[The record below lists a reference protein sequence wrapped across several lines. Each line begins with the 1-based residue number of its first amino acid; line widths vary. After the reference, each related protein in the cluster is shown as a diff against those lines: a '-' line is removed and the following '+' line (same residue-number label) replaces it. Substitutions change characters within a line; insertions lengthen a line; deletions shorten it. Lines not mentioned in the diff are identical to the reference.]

1 MQSMLTLANK
11 RLILTVARCVML
23 RRKVYNELLNWKIER
38 RNGLKKCLI
47 VKGARQ
53 VGKSYIIK
61 KFGEKEYKSFIYI
74 DFFKQ
79 PNLKAVFDGVL
90 SADEIYKR
98 LTANIPDMELIK
110 GDTLIFLDEIQYCG
124 NARTAIKFLAEDMR
138 YDVISSGSLLG
149 LSYNDD
155 ADDLV
160 ESPASIPVGYE
171 RQIVMYS
178 LDFEEF
184 LWANGYKRATVAD
197 LQAYMDTDKQIP
209 ESIHERYE
217 MLFREFM
224 VVGGMPEVVADF
236 AVNKDFNRVWKI
248 QADILAE
255 YQDDISKHAKGK
267 EKQYVRMCYDA
278 VPKQLSKEI
287 KKFQYSTVEKGQTRR
302 KFGGSIKWLKDANIV
317 NVCYNV
323 HEPYL
328 PLIANANEDQ
338 FKLYINDTGLLTCM
352 YGFETKL
359 AILNN
364 TIKGHAKGG
373 IYENVF
379 AECLVKKGYSLFY
392 YKPNDSQELE
402 FMIEKNGEV
411 IPIEVKAGNTAS
423 VSLNAFVEK
432 FQPSVSY
439 KFIANRNG
447 KTGAKITLPHYMVL
461 FL

>member
-1 MQSMLTLANK
+1 MLK
-11 RLILTVARCVML
+11 RKIY
-23 RRKVYNELLNWKIER
+23 KDLLNWKNER
-38 RNGLKKCLI
+38 KEGLKKCLL

-61 KFGEKEYKSFIYI
+61 EFGKKEYESFIYI
-74 DFFKQ
+74 DFFKS
-79 PNLKAVFDGVL
+79 PHMKKIFEGNLNP
-90 SADEIYKR
+90 DEIYKSI
-98 LTANIPDMELIK
+98 TANMPSANFVK
-110 GDTLIFLDEIQYCG
+110 GSTLIFLDEIQYCG
-124 NARTAIKFLAEDMR
+124 NARTAIKFLAEDLR

-149 LSYNDD
+149 LSYNDN
-155 ADDLV
+155 DDDMV
-160 ESPASIPVGYE
+160 EEPVSIPVGYE
-171 RQIVMYS
+171 TQLIMHS

-184 LWANGYKRATVAD
+184 LWAYGYSEQAIED
-197 LQAYMDTDKQIP
+197 LKGYFISNEQIP
-209 ESIHERYE
+209 ESIHNKYE
-217 MLFREFM
+217 GLFREFM

-236 AVNKDFNRVWKI
+236 VEHKDFNRVARI
-248 QADILAE
+248 QNDILAE

-302 KFGGSIKWLKDANIV
+302 KFGGSIKWLKDSSLV

-328 PLIANANEDQ
+328 PLMANSNDDQ

-364 TIKGHAKGG
+364 TIKGNAKGG
-373 IYENVF
+373 VYENIIS
-379 AECLVKKGYSLFY
+379 ECLVKRGYSLYY
-392 YKPNDSQELE
+392 YKPDDNHELE
-402 FMIEKNGEV
+402 FIIEKGGEV
-411 IPIEVKAGNTAS
+411 LPVEVKAGNTAS
-423 VSLNAFVEK
+423 VSLNSFIEK
-432 FQPSVSY
+432 FAPTVAY
-439 KFIANRNG
+439 KLIGGRNG
-447 KTGAKITLPHYMVL
+447 KTGVKITLPHYMIM

>member
-1 MQSMLTLANK
+1 MLK
-11 RLILTVARCVML
+11 
-23 RRKVYNELLNWKIER
+23 RKVYDQLLNWKIER
-38 RNGLKKCLI
+38 KNGLKKCLI
-47 VKGARQ
+47 LKGARQ
-53 VGKSYIIK
+53 VGKSYIVK
-61 KFGEKEYKSFIYI
+61 EFGKNEYKSFIYI

-79 PNLKAVFDGVL
+79 PNLKDVFKGEL

-98 LTANIPDMELIK
+98 LTANMPDIELIK

-149 LSYNDD
+149 LSYNDID
-155 ADDLV
+155 DDLV
-160 ESPASIPVGYE
+160 EEPKSIPVGYE
-171 RQIVMYS
+171 TQIIMHS

-184 LWANGYKRATVAD
+184 LWSYGYKE
-197 LQAYMDTDKQIP
+197 DTISNLREYLISNEKIP
-209 ESIHERYE
+209 ESINERFE
-217 MLFREFM
+217 TLFREFM

-236 AVNKDFNRVWKI
+236 AENKDFNRVAKI

-278 VPKQLSKEI
+278 VFKQLAKEV

-302 KFGGSIKWLKDANIV
+302 KFGGSVKWLRDANLV
-317 NVCYNV
+317 NTCYNV

-328 PLIANANEDQ
+328 PLMANANEDQ
-338 FKLYINDTGLLTCM
+338 FKLYVNDTGLLTSM

-364 TIKGHAKGG
+364 TIKGNAKGG
-373 IYENVF
+373 IYENII
-379 AECLVKKGYSLFY
+379 AECLVKRGYNLYY
-392 YKPNDSQELE
+392 YKPNDTQEIE
-402 FMIEKNGEV
+402 FLIEKNGEV
-411 IPIEVKAGNTAS
+411 LPIEVKASNSSTK
-423 VSLNAFVEK
+423 SLNSFIEK
-432 FQPSVSY
+432 FEPSVSY
-439 KFIANRNG
+439 KLITGGNG
-447 KTGAKITLPHYMVL
+447 KVGNKLTLPHYLVM